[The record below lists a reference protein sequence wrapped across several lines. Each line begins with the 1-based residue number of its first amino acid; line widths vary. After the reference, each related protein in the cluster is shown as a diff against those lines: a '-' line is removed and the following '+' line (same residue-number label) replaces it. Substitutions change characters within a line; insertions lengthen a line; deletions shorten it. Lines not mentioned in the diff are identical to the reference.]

1 MNDKFLKLVVDS
13 ALRHLSRQPQ
23 AKAPLPQEF
32 VSLLLKESNSC
43 FSLVDI
49 RDRLIITLSYS
60 LLLRHDEIAHISCS
74 HLSEVDGGLKIA
86 IPSCKTD
93 VYKNGGQVL
102 LSQGCVLSLLRRYM
116 NMANLAAGDPHFLFG
131 PIIRQGNRD
140 CIKNSKLSYTSYW
153 KILKDMLSRHGYDA
167 KKYGFHSCRSG
178 GASTL
183 AGHVTKYE
191 LLNAGR
197 WKSARS
203 LSHYVKIPE
212 KRMLQFSDLL
222 SG

>member
-1 MNDKFLKLVVDS
+1 M
-13 ALRHLSRQPQ
+13 
-23 AKAPLPQEF
+23 
-32 VSLLLKESNSC
+32 ES
-43 FSLVDI
+43 
-49 RDRLIITLSYS
+49 
-60 LLLRHDEIAHISCS
+60 
-74 HLSEVDGGLKIA
+74 
-86 IPSCKTD
+86 
-93 VYKNGGQVL
+93 
-102 LSQGCVLSLLRRYM
+102 LSQWLRRK
-116 NMANLAAGDPHFLFG
+116 NFTANF
-131 PIIRQGNRD
+131 QGV
-140 CIKNSKLSYTSYW
+140 
-153 KILKDMLSRHGYDA
+153 GYDA
-167 KKYGFHSCRSG
+167 KKYGFHSCQSG